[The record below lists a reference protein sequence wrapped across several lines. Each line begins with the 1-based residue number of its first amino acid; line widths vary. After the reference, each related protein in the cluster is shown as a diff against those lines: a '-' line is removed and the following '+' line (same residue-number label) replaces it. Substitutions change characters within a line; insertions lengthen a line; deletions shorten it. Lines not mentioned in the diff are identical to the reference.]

1 MNPLRSHWLLED
13 GLAFLNHGSFGACP
27 RPVLEEQSRL
37 RAEMEREPVRFLWRE
52 IEGRIDA
59 ARAEL
64 ARFIGADAEELAFV
78 PNATTAVNSVLRSL
92 ELQPGDELIATDH
105 GYNACNNVLA
115 ECARR
120 AGAKLVVARIPFPI
134 TVKEGWLP
142 AVRPQDGWKP
152 SLLAPGPEQVVQ
164 AILAAV
170 TPRTRLVLIDH
181 VTSPT
186 ALVLPV
192 AEIIQALESRGIDVL
207 VDGAHAP
214 GMFPIDLRALRPAY
228 YTGNLHKWV
237 CAPKGAGFLHVRRDR
252 QRGLHPATISHGYN
266 TPRPN
271 RSRFHDEFDWQGTLD
286 VTAWLAVP
294 AAIRFCESLLP
305 GGWPALQ
312 EHNRD
317 LAGHARRLLCE
328 RFGVEPPCPEA
339 MLGSM
344 ATLPLP
350 DAFQE
355 KEPGESRAVI
365 ARFDPLQSALFEQ
378 HRIEVP
384 LLRWGAPARRWFRIS
399 AHAYNSLDE
408 YERLADAI
416 AEEAESGKR

>member
-1 MNPLRSHWLLED
+1 MISLRSHWLLDE
-13 GLAFLNHGSFGACP
+13 GIAFLNHGSFGACP

-37 RAEMEREPVRFLWRE
+37 RTEMEREPVRFLWRE

-59 ARAEL
+59 ARVEL
-64 ARFIGADAEELAFV
+64 ARFLGADVEDLAFV

-92 ELQPGDELIATDH
+92 DLRPGDQLIATDH

-120 AGAKLVVARIPFPI
+120 AGAEVALARIPFPL
-134 TVKEGWLP
+134 V
-142 AVRPQDGWKP
+142 
-152 SLLAPGPEQVVQ
+152 GPEEVVE

-170 TPRTRLVLIDH
+170 TPRTRLVLVDH

-186 ALVLPV
+186 ALLLPV
-192 AEIIQALESRGIDVL
+192 AEIIREMDAHGIDVF

-214 GMFPIDLRALRPAY
+214 GMLPLDLRALRPAY

-237 CAPKGAGFLHVRRDR
+237 CAPKGAGFLHASRDR
-252 QRGLHPATISHGYN
+252 QEGLHPATISHGYN
-266 TPRPN
+266 TPRPG

-286 VTAWLAVP
+286 LTAWLAVP
-294 AAIRFCESLLP
+294 AALRFCESLLP
-305 GGWPALQ
+305 GGWPALM
-312 EHNRD
+312 EHNRQLALAARRV
-317 LAGHARRLLCE
+317 LAGRLGL
-328 RFGVEPPCPEA
+328 EPPCPEN

-350 DAFQE
+350 DSLRA

-365 ARFDPLQSALFEQ
+365 ARFDPLQSLLFER
-378 HRIEVP
+378 HHIEVP
-384 LLRWGAPARRWFRIS
+384 LVRWGHPSRRWFRVS
-399 AHAYNSLDE
+399 AHAYNGIEE
-408 YERLADAI
+408 YERLATALS
-416 AEEAESGKR
+416 AAAKSGEL

>member
-1 MNPLRSHWLLED
+1 MNALRSHWLIDE
-13 GLAFLNHGSFGACP
+13 GLTFLNHGSFGACP
-27 RPVLEEQSRL
+27 RAVLDEQSSL
-37 RAEMEREPVRFLWRE
+37 RAEMERNPVRFLWRE

-64 ARFIGADAEELAFV
+64 ARFLHADPEDLAFV
-78 PNATTAVNSVLRSL
+78 TNATTAVNSVLRSL
-92 ELQPGDELIATDH
+92 DLKPGDELITTDH

-120 AGAKLVVARIPFPI
+120 SGASVVTARIPFPI
-134 TVKEGWLP
+134 AGPHEVLS
-142 AVRPQDGWKP
+142 A
-152 SLLAPGPEQVVQ
+152 LLD
-164 AILAAV
+164 AV
-170 TPRTRLVLIDH
+170 TPRTRLLLIDH

-192 AEIIQALESRGIDVL
+192 VEIIREMDARGVDVL

-214 GMFPIDLRALRPAY
+214 GMLPLDLSALGAAY

-237 CAPKGAGFLHVRRDR
+237 CAPKGAGFLHVRRNR
-252 QRGLHPATISHGYN
+252 QPQLHPAIISHGYN
-266 TPRPN
+266 TPRPG

-294 AAIRFCESLLP
+294 AAIRFCEGLCP
-305 GGWPALQ
+305 GGWTELMA
-312 EHNRD
+312 HNHQ
-317 LAGHARRLLCE
+317 LAVTARTLLCD
-328 RFGVEPPCPEA
+328 RLGIEPPCPET

-350 DAFQE
+350 DRLQDR
-355 KEPGESRAVI
+355 EPGESRAVI
-365 ARFDPLQSALFEQ
+365 SRFDPLQSTLLEK

-384 LLRWGAPARRWFRIS
+384 LLRWGKPARRWFRIS
-399 AHAYNSLDE
+399 AHAYSSIED
-408 YERLADAI
+408 YERLAA
-416 AEEAESGKR
+416 ALSAASSAQS